1 MYQSCI
7 LVSHINSNI
16 LYDNIERK
24 IPESEF
30 GQVIPDIDE
39 VRLIFKNM
47 RYRLKGKYIFLLDYV
62 CVFLSIQKSLL
73 CCHLTCDTLYLT
85 R

>member
-1 MYQSCI
+1 VYQSCI

-47 RYRLKGKYIFLLDYV
+47 RYRLKGKDIILLD
-62 CVFLSIQKSLL
+62 CVFFLVYKRASCAATSPAT
-73 CCHLTCDTLYLT
+73 HYT
-85 R
+85 